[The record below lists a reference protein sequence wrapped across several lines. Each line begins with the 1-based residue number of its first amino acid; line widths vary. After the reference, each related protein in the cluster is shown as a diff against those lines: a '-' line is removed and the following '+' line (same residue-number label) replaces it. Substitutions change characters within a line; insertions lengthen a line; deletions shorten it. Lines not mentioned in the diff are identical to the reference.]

1 MNKDQHEQTTTGSR
15 SDIMKKLDEILL
27 NTYETL
33 DALKSIIRESE
44 VNNGRL
50 KGIIW
55 RNGKAEK
62 TA

>member
-50 KGIIW
+50 KGII
-55 RNGKAEK
+55 
-62 TA
+62 